1 MEWPQE
7 LLNIHSAIQNE
18 PGRRVFK
25 TMLVNLLGPSADEIE
40 VLKEKLIHLQ
50 KEIHSVTTKA
60 DIGYLTTL
68 TNNQANTDRIVH
80 TLETGIG
87 HLEAK
92 EIAQARDVN
101 LIQEVINRLYL
112 TTNSIQTDILK
123 LENDMKPIKNVHHEL
138 LTLRTIMVD
147 ADNEIKAKI
156 TAIEKRLPPVVH
168 SRSVQT
174 DPDIHDDPAPTDNS
188 FPPDYANILKDPT
201 GHVRSGSFHAWDR
214 LIAK

>member
-68 TNNQANTDRIVH
+68 TNNQANTERIVH

-87 HLEAK
+87 HLENK
-92 EIAQARDVN
+92 QIALARDVN
-101 LIQEVINRLYL
+101 LIQDDIQRLFL
-112 TTNSIQTDILK
+112 RSNSMPTEMLQLQ
-123 LENDMKPIKNVHHEL
+123 NDLKPIKNVHHEL
-138 LTLRTIMVD
+138 LTLRNIMVD

-174 DPDIHDDPAPTDNS
+174 DPDVHDDPAPTDTS
-188 FPPDYANILKDPT
+188 FPPDYPNILKDPT
-201 GHVRSGSFHAWDR
+201 GHVRSG
-214 LIAK
+214 